1 MELYAIRSI
10 VPRKEGRIHM
20 DGGNLF
26 YFPNKMERASN
37 EAPPIPL
44 SRFFVEPDPR
54 SPERKDFYLMLPILH
69 RSRRFLHN
77 ACSSMALLAALCAPA
92 LADTPS
98 VPLMPRPQSVSL
110 SGQDVAIS
118 GGVRIEWAGT
128 PSPMLRRAAARFS
141 SRLAQVA
148 GAPASGGAPVVLHI
162 SSRSD
167 PAYLSVQ
174 EREHYTLNVTAQNGI
189 RLEADG
195 PAGVLHGLATLL
207 QLVVRTPQ
215 GPVMRE
221 ATIDDAPRF
230 AWRGIMIDV
239 SRHFMSVETIQRQ
252 LDAMELT
259 KLNVLHWHLSDGTG
273 FRVESLRFPRLH
285 QVGGHNQY
293 YTQAQVRAIVAYAA
307 DRGIRI
313 VPEFDVPGHTLSIL
327 EAYPE
332 LAAQHVP
339 SAEERQSPCSI
350 TINTVKTKAICNK
363 VYNLNNAAFDPTKPQ
378 TLKFATELYA
388 EMGRL
393 FPDRYF
399 HSGGDEVSPKQWNDN
414 PAILAYMKQ
423 HGYADAPALQAAFTA
438 QVERALARQGK
449 IMMGW
454 DEVSEAPIPRDVVVE
469 TWRGSKWIG
478 SATQAGHP
486 VVVSSGYYLDLLNPS
501 SEHYKV
507 DPYDPRAV
515 GLSPEEVARARPKQG
530 PMIDAFALD
539 PDAKPL
545 DAAQQKL
552 VLGGEAPLWSEIV
565 SDEMV
570 DARLWPRSAAIAERF
585 WSDASVRDVADMERR
600 LPVIQNELE
609 VTGLQAS
616 AHENAMIAR
625 LTPGNVGPLTVLTSV
640 TNPVRNYAMNR
651 LASHSGDAM
660 LNAPG
665 AIAAPDSFAAMKF
678 NDMAARYVAGEKELA
693 APLKQ
698 MLDLYLA
705 NDAGYAAVATTP
717 LLQDARPVSQQLA
730 AVARVGLE
738 AIRKHRS
745 HGRHWHRR
753 VNKLLATQ
761 DATFAACAT
770 AVASY
775 THELPPSGLLIAI
788 LPGVHALV
796 NHAH

>member
-1 MELYAIRSI
+1 
-10 VPRKEGRIHM
+10 
-20 DGGNLF
+20 
-26 YFPNKMERASN
+26 
-37 EAPPIPL
+37 
-44 SRFFVEPDPR
+44 
-54 SPERKDFYLMLPILH
+54 MLPILH
-69 RSRRFLHN
+69 RSRRFLHA
-77 ACSSMALLAALCAPA
+77 ACSSMALLASLCAPA
-92 LADTPS
+92 LADTSS
-98 VPLMPRPQSVSL
+98 VALMPRPHSVTL
-110 SGQDVAIS
+110 SGQDVAVT
-118 GGVRIEWAGT
+118 GGVRIEWAGRPT
-128 PSPMLRRAAARFS
+128 PMLRRAAERFSARFAM
-141 SRLAQVA
+141 LA
-148 GAPASGGAPVVLHI
+148 GAPSAGGTPLVLRI
-162 SSRSD
+162 SSRAD
-167 PAYLSVQ
+167 PAYLSVH

-189 RLEADG
+189 SLDADG
-195 PAGVLHGLATLL
+195 PAGVVHGLATLL
-207 QLVVRTPQ
+207 QLVVQTPQ
-215 GPVMRE
+215 GPVIHE

-230 AWRGIMIDV
+230 AWRGVMIDV
-239 SRHFMSVETIQRQ
+239 SRHFMSVETMKRQ

-293 YTQAQVRAIVAYAA
+293 YTQAQVRDIVAYAA

-339 SAEERQSPCSI
+339 TAEERESPCSI

-393 FPDRYF
+393 FPDHYF
-399 HSGGDEVSPKQWNDN
+399 HSGGDEVAPRQWNEN
-414 PAILAYMKQ
+414 PAIVAYMKK

-469 TWRGSKWIG
+469 AWRGSKWIA

-507 DPYDPRAV
+507 DPYDPKAV
-515 GLSPEEVARARPKQG
+515 GLSPEEVARARPRQG

-539 PDAKPL
+539 PNVQPL
-545 DAAQQKL
+545 TAAQQKL

-585 WSDASVRDVADMERR
+585 WSDASVRDVADMEKR
-600 LPVIQNELE
+600 LPVIQHELE
-609 VTGLQAS
+609 ATGLQAS

-625 LTPGNVGPLTVLTSV
+625 LTPGNVGPLQVLTSV
-640 TNPVRNYAMNR
+640 TSPVRNYAMNR

-665 AIAAPDSFAAMKF
+665 AIAAPDSFEANRF
-678 NDMAARYVAGEKELA
+678 NDMAARYVAGEKDLA
-693 APLKQ
+693 VPLRQ
-698 MLDLYLA
+698 MLKLYLA

-745 HGRHWHRR
+745 HGHHWHKR
-753 VNKLLATQ
+753 VNRLLAQQ
-761 DATFAACAT
+761 DATFAGCAD

-775 THELPPSGLLIAI
+775 THDQPPSGLLIDI
-788 LPGVHALV
+788 LPGLHALV

>member
-1 MELYAIRSI
+1 M
-10 VPRKEGRIHM
+10 
-20 DGGNLF
+20 
-26 YFPNKMERASN
+26 
-37 EAPPIPL
+37 PPT
-44 SRFFVEPDPR
+44 RFFFEEPAPGF
-54 SPERKDFYLMLPILH
+54 PERKDFCLMLPIVH
-69 RSRRFLHN
+69 RSRRFLHA
-77 ACSSMALLAALCAPA
+77 ACSSVALLAALCAPA
-92 LADTPS
+92 LADTSP
-98 VPLMPRPQSVSL
+98 VALMPRPQSVTL
-110 SGQDVAIS
+110 SGQDVAVA
-118 GGVRIEWAGT
+118 GGVRIEWAGRPT
-128 PSPMLRRAAARFS
+128 PMLQRAAARFS
-141 SRLAQVA
+141 GRLAMLA
-148 GAPASGGAPVVLHI
+148 GAPAAGGAPLVLHI
-162 SSRSD
+162 STRPD
-167 PAYLSVQ
+167 PAYLSVH
-174 EREHYTLNVTAQNGI
+174 EREHYTLNVTSQNGI
-189 RLEADG
+189 RLDADG
-195 PAGVLHGLATLL
+195 PAGVVHGLATLL
-207 QLVVRTPQ
+207 QLVVQTPQ
-215 GPVMRE
+215 GPVIHE
-221 ATIDDAPRF
+221 AAINDAPRF
-230 AWRGIMIDV
+230 PWRGVMIDV
-239 SRHFMSVETIQRQ
+239 SRHFMSVDTMKRQ

-293 YTQAQVRAIVAYAA
+293 YTQAQVRDIVAYAA

-339 SAEERQSPCSI
+339 SAEERESPCSI

-393 FPDRYF
+393 FPDHYF

-414 PAILAYMKQ
+414 PAIVAYMKQ

-438 QVERALARQGK
+438 QVEHALARQGK

-469 TWRGSKWIG
+469 TWRGSKWIA

-507 DPYDPRAV
+507 DPYDPKAV
-515 GLSPEEVARARPKQG
+515 GLSPEEATRARAKQG

-539 PDAKPL
+539 PNAQPL
-545 DAAQQKL
+545 TAAQQKL

-585 WSDASVRDVADMERR
+585 WSDASVRDVADMEKR
-600 LPVIQNELE
+600 LPLIQHELE
-609 VTGLQAS
+609 ATGLQAS

-625 LTPGNVGPLTVLTSV
+625 LTPGNVGPLKVLTSV
-640 TNPVRNYAMNR
+640 TSPVRNYAMNR

-665 AIAAPDSFAAMKF
+665 AIAAPDSFEANRF
-678 NDMAARYVAGEKELA
+678 NDMAARYVAGEKDLA
-693 APLKQ
+693 APLTQ
-698 MLDLYLA
+698 MLKLYLA
-705 NDAGYAAVATTP
+705 NDAGYATVATTP

-753 VNKLLATQ
+753 VNRLLAAQ
-761 DATFAACAT
+761 DATFAGCAN

-775 THELPPSGLLIAI
+775 THDQPPSGLLIDI
-788 LPGVHALV
+788 LPGLHALV
-796 NHAH
+796 DHAH